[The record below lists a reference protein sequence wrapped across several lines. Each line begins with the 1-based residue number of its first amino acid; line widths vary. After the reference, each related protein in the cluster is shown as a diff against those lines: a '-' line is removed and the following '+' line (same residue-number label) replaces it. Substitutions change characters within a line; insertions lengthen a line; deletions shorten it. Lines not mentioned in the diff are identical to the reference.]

1 MHKHIIGMLWLTQEA
16 VLATAHDVALNIC
29 DDIDYKNAVKK
40 WGHVSYNKIFTP
52 KQYTDFRCSTNL
64 ERFKYCPECGEKI
77 DWKKVRI
84 EIEEEVKKSD
94 ILLKKII
101 PHNL

>member
-1 MHKHIIGMLWLTQEA
+1 MHNHIIGLLWLTGDGE
-16 VLATAHDVALNIC
+16 LANVHDLAWHIL
-29 DDIDYKNAVKK
+29 DDMD
-40 WGHVSYNKIFTP
+40 YNKCLQKRGDFPLKKIFSTN
-52 KQYTDFRCSTNL
+52 QYTDFRCSTNL

-94 ILLKKII
+94 ILLKKR
-101 PHNL
+101 